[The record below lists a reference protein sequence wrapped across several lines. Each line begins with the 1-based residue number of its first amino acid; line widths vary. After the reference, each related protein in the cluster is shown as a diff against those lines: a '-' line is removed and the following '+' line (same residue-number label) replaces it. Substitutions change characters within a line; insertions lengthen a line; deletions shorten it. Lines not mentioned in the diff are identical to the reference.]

1 MKKFLVSVLSIIIL
15 SSCNRVD
22 FQPDFPVYYSGKA
35 EVTCDDM
42 VYSADVSYENEVL
55 NITVTSPSPLEG
67 FVLTVENGEI
77 TVNNDSLT
85 LKYDKTKIQ
94 ELFPI
99 ASIYDVMVNLNIIK
113 PEFKSV
119 NDTIYAEFKICGK
132 DCVVSLDKESKKIEL
147 IKYNGMIVDFGS

>member
-22 FQPDFPVYYSGKA
+22 FQPDFPVYCSGKA
-35 EVTCDDM
+35 EVTCDDA
-42 VYSADVSYENEVL
+42 VYSADVSYEDDVL
-55 NITVTSPSPLEG
+55 NITVMSPSPLEG

-77 TVNNDSLT
+77 TVNNDSLI

-99 ASIYDVMVNLNIIK
+99 ASIYDVMVNMNRIK

-132 DCVVSLDKESKKIEL
+132 DCVVVLDKESINIKL
-147 IKYNGMIVDFGS
+147 IKYNGMTVDFGL